1 MEETSP
7 RLVGLAERRESK
19 PKGFRGRVEDALDK
33 ERVPRQWL
41 QDNYYMWLD
50 SAKATG
56 YEWPPRDQL
65 VNETQSAFLGQAR
78 WGTMKMQ
85 RVVETPHV
93 VAKRGDEPPARQFA
107 PADTKRGSA
116 AWSAARLDSDG
127 RTSGVD

>member
-1 MEETSP
+1 VEETSP

-41 QDNYYMWLD
+41 QDNYCTWLD
-50 SAKATG
+50 SAEATE

-65 VNETQSAFLGQAR
+65 VSETQNAFRGQAR
-78 WGTMKMQ
+78 WGTKRMQ
-85 RVVETPHV
+85 RVVKTPHV
-93 VAKRGDEPPARQFA
+93 VTKRGDEPPARQFA
-107 PADTKRGSA
+107 PAGMKRGSA
-116 AWSAARLDSDG
+116 AWSAVRLDSDD